1 MKLRSTLIPVSCS
14 VVLLAACSK
23 FNLDKVTYKVNPD
36 PLEYKNDSVAF
47 KVTGEYPK
55 KAIPKNG
62 RATLTPVF
70 EFNGKTVEGKPLLV
84 KGIKNKGEGLVLEK
98 AGGNFNHSDVVK
110 YEAGMEH
117 AEMHVKAVGFI
128 KDKTTEK
135 FNAKTEKPIDWGVSI
150 TPLLVQK
157 ETEGSIGKHNYGP
170 VNVTHNASV
179 YFAYNSKT
187 VRPSELKSED
197 IQAFRNFVTLHSGNG
212 STFKKMDVIG
222 WASPEGSDELNQK
235 LSGDRADQTKGVVQK
250 ELKKLNK
257 VLAENS
263 ALVSSEGKGRDV
275 AGFEARVKE
284 KNANNQVAQIVKTGV
299 SRDEL
304 QKQLKSIGSESISS
318 VEADLLAPL
327 RRAEVL
333 TTVTLREKT
342 VEELKTKG
350 INSPD
355 SLTLEEKLYVAQN
368 LITDE
373 SQRLAIY
380 QNAQK
385 SNPEDWRGYNNA
397 GVSYAAQNKWNEAE
411 IEFRKA
417 EKIAPTEKTVLTNL
431 GKYFFQKGDAVKAEE
446 YFKKAAGHED
456 ADHALASLYILQG
469 KYADAVTLYGS
480 EKSFNAALAKC
491 LAGTPAQVD
500 PTLQGSDDQEKAI
513 SYYLKA
519 IASAR
524 LTNKASVISNLKEAA
539 TRDNSLKAKAAKDVE
554 FQKYFEDA
562 DFKAAV
568 N

>member
-1 MKLRSTLIPVSCS
+1 MKLKSTLFPVSCS

-23 FNLDKVTYKVNPD
+23 FNLDKVTYKVTPD

-47 KVTGEYPK
+47 KVSGEYPK

-70 EFNGKTVEGKPLLV
+70 EFNGQTVEGKPLLV
-84 KGIKNKGEGLVLEK
+84 KGVKNKGEGIVLDK
-98 AGGNFNHSDVVK
+98 TGGSFSHSGVVQ
-110 YEAGMEH
+110 YAAGMEH

-150 TPLLVQK
+150 TPLLVVK
-157 ETEGSIGKHNYGP
+157 ETAGSVGKHNYGP

-187 VRPSELKSED
+187 VRPSELNSDD
-197 IQAFRNFVTLHSGNG
+197 IKAFREFVKLHSGNG
-212 STFKKMDVIG
+212 STFKKTDVVG
-222 WASPEGSDELNQK
+222 WASPEGSDEYNQK
-235 LSGDRADQTKGVVQK
+235 LSGERATQTKSVVQK

-263 ALVSSEGKGRDV
+263 EFVSSEGKGRDV

-284 KNANNQVAQIVKTGV
+284 KNGNSQVAQIVKTGV
-299 SRDEL
+299 SRNEL
-304 QKQLKSIGSESISS
+304 QKQLKSIGGESISA

-327 RRAEVL
+327 RRAEIL

-342 VEELKTKG
+342 AEEIKTKAV
-350 INSPD
+350 NTPD
-355 SLTLEEKLYVAQN
+355 SLTLEEKLYAAQN

-373 SQRLAIY
+373 NQRLAIY

-385 SNPEDWRGYNNA
+385 SNPEDWRAYNNA
-397 GVSYAAQNKWNEAE
+397 GVAYAAMDKWNEAE

-417 EKIAPTEKTVLTNL
+417 EKIAPNEKIVLANL
-431 GKYFFQKGDAVKAEE
+431 GKYFYQKGETAKAEE
-446 YFKKAAGHED
+446 YFKKAAGNED
-456 ADHALASLYILQG
+456 ADHALGSLYILQG
-469 KYADAVTLYGS
+469 KYSEAVSLYGS
-480 EKSFNAALAKC
+480 TKSFNAALAKC
-491 LAGTPAQVD
+491 LAGNPGEVA
-500 PTLQGSDDQEKAI
+500 PTIDGSDDQEKAL

-524 LTNKASVISNLKEAA
+524 LTNKASVLSNLKEAF

-554 FQKYFEDA
+554 FQKYFEDS
-562 DFKAAV
+562 DFKSAV